1 MDLIPQI
8 FEKCVPSVNAS
19 KKGKEWW
26 KKVKIMIFV
35 LLIRILFAGNALGFP
50 LIPVVIN
57 YTTENYHASNQNW
70 SIRQDRQGRIYIGN
84 TKGLLEFDGFHWEL
98 YSLPNN
104 TILRAIYITED
115 DRIYV
120 GSYEEF
126 GYFVRNVENQLEY
139 TSLKSK
145 IPDYYFYNDE
155 VWNIVEYQGKI
166 FFQTFSSYFVYD
178 GTNVTGIKS
187 RPLNFLLCH
196 GKVYSQSIVGG
207 FNGFDGEKFTEI
219 IENKRYNK
227 DKIVAILPERNNY
240 ILVSQRNGLFI
251 YSQESGTITPLET
264 SVDDELKVYS
274 VNKAIMTK
282 DSCYVLGTVSN
293 GLYAVDRDGKIQW
306 KINSE
311 NGLCNNTIQ
320 NLFCDA
326 ENNVWAA
333 TENGI
338 AQIQHRSPT
347 QVFMPGGHNFGT
359 PNDVLIKSDKVYV
372 ASVQGLFCY
381 DRQSDK
387 LNLIKGTEGIAYS
400 IREIDGQLICGHNF
414 GTFRIE
420 NNKATRMPSVVESIS
435 IQKCRIH
442 NQEILLQ
449 NTYSDLVV
457 YRKNIRDEWAF
468 SHRISDFHHLTAHI
482 EIDHQDN
489 LWVQHMHR
497 GMFRLKLNEDL
508 SKTTDIKY
516 YAGLNGKANIKINIL
531 NVLGRIVFSDGC
543 DFYTYEDLTD
553 SIVPYKQMNED
564 LPDLRDT
571 YRIVRINS
579 DTYWFINNIAY
590 NLVKYSQGHFRI
602 EQQIPFSSFKNPPMD
617 NLGNVAFDHL
627 KNSYLYLDGA
637 LAKYNPEKSSTCE
650 ISGTLSIKN
659 IAVYEANQQP
669 VYIPLTNYNKI
680 PYSHNNVIVSLSYPI
695 KGNKPF
701 TIEYTLENHTIQANI
716 SGSFE
721 NEALQKE
728 YSRLPAGK
736 YRFRAEVLDGHNI
749 LSEINYHFEIQNPFY
764 LSELAL
770 AIYFLLFIF
779 FLAFIYYLINKRKNK
794 VIEQQKQK
802 HAAEIEKQQKQ
813 IVELENRQLASELRF
828 KSKELAGFTMLNIKN
843 KEFLIRIREELQQQ
857 KTKGQTSKMFLEKII
872 KLIDRNISSGDD
884 WNIFQSN
891 FDRIHENFFRN
902 LKTQYPNLTPND
914 LRLCALLRLNLSTKD
929 ICNVMNLSIRGIEGA
944 RLRLRKRL
952 NIPPDKN
959 LVDFMIE
966 FK

>member
-1 MDLIPQI
+1 MDQTPQI
-8 FEKCVPSVNAS
+8 ISNADTS
-19 KKGKEWW
+19 KNGKERR
-26 KKVKIMIFV
+26 KKVKVIISI
-35 LLIRILFAGNALGFP
+35 LLIKMLFAINVFCFP

-70 SIRQDRQGRIYIGN
+70 SVKQDRQGRIYIGN
-84 TKGLLEFDGFHWEL
+84 TKGLLEFDGFHWEI

-104 TILRAIYITED
+104 TILRAIYIAED

-126 GYFVRNVENQLEY
+126 GYFVRNEENQLEY

-155 VWNIVEYQGKI
+155 VWNIMEYHGNI

-178 GTNVTGIKS
+178 GTSVKGIKS

-196 GKVYSQSIVGG
+196 GKAYSQSIVGG
-207 FNGFDGEKFTEI
+207 FNLFDGEKFTEI

-227 DKIVAILPERNNY
+227 DKIVAVLPERNNY

-251 YSQESGTITPLET
+251 YSPESGTLIPLET
-264 SVDDELKVYS
+264 SVDEELKVYS

-293 GLYAVDRDGKIQW
+293 GLYAVDREGKIQW

-311 NGLCNNTIQ
+311 NGLCNNTVQ

-338 AQIQHRSPT
+338 AQILHNSPM
-347 QVFMPGGHNFGT
+347 QIFMPGGHNFGT

-387 LNLIKGTEGIAYS
+387 LELIKGTEGIAYS

-420 NNKATRMPSVVESIS
+420 GNKALRMPSVVESIS

-449 NTYSDLVV
+449 NTYSDLVI
-457 YRKNIRDEWAF
+457 YRKNIRNEWAF

-508 SKTTDIKY
+508 SKTTNIKY
-516 YAGLNGKANIKINIL
+516 YEGMDGKTNIKINIL

-543 DFYTYEDLTD
+543 NFYTYEDLTD

-564 LPDLRDT
+564 LPHLRDT
-571 YRIVRINS
+571 YRIVRIYS
-579 DTYWFINNIAY
+579 DTYWFINNRGY
-590 NLVKYSQGHFRI
+590 NLVKYSQGHARI
-602 EQQIPFSSFKNPPMD
+602 ERQIPFSSFKNPPMD
-617 NLGNVAFDHL
+617 NLGNVAFDSA

-637 LAKYNPEKSSTCE
+637 LAKYDPDKTSTNE
-650 ISGTLSIKN
+650 IFGKLSIKN

-669 VYIPLTNYNKI
+669 AYIPLTNHNKI
-680 PYSHNNVIVSLSYPI
+680 PYLQNNIIISLSYPI

-701 TIEYTLENHTIQANI
+701 SIEYTLENHTIQANI
-716 SGSFE
+716 SGSSE
-721 NEALQKE
+721 NALQKE

-736 YRFRAEVLDGHNI
+736 YRFKAKVLDGNNV
-749 LSEINYHFEIQNPFY
+749 LSEISYHFEIQKPFY
-764 LSELAL
+764 LSGFAI
-770 AIYFLLFIF
+770 AIYFLFFIL
-779 FLAFIYYLINKRKNK
+779 FLALVYYLINKRKNK
-794 VIEQQKQK
+794 IIEQQKQK
-802 HAAEIEKQQKQ
+802 HAVEIEKQQKQ

-843 KEFLIRIREELQQQ
+843 KEFLIHIREELQQQ
-857 KTKGQTSKMFLEKII
+857 KINGQTSKVFLDKMMN
-872 KLIDRNISSGDD
+872 LIDRNVSSDDD

-929 ICNVMNLSIRGIEGA
+929 ICNMMNLSIRGIEGA
-944 RLRLRKRL
+944 RLRLRRRL